1 MIFSATVSKMD
12 HWPRTA
18 SVGRAVRYKKVEAT
32 EHLRRAIS
40 QPEAE
45 TAKRTSTADVDI
57 MASDRR
63 LTHRD
68 ISVVASQLGVS
79 WRVLGRRLNFT
90 PETLDAIA
98 QSTSGLD
105 EDSTQQQMA
114 ENMLRSWSML
124 PTATIGRL
132 AVVLWEM
139 GHHVTAML
147 LQP

>member
-1 MIFSATVSKMD
+1 MKNF
-12 HWPRTA
+12 
-18 SVGRAVRYKKVEAT
+18 GFF
-32 EHLRRAIS
+32 L
-40 QPEAE
+40 AE

-105 EDSTQQQMA
+105 EDSTQQQVRA
-114 ENMLRSWSML
+114 DARVFSDGEADDPNREASIL
-124 PTATIGRL
+124 
-132 AVVLWEM
+132 
-139 GHHVTAML
+139 
-147 LQP
+147 